1 MDKAALEKIRRT
13 AQQKIGITEKVAKA
27 VGKPAAVPIP
37 ESDTITLTQL
47 RAKPNEQYWRD
58 REGQA
63 VAVFDYCNAAGEIVV
78 MIVRYEKDGGKSFIQ
93 FYSDGKKIRSGISFP
108 DGERPVYGLETL
120 PVDPGITVAIV
131 EGEGVAKDF
140 NNLGIKGFQAFS
152 WMGGSLAVKQTDW
165 TPLKDC
171 KKILIVPDCDQAGLK
186 AGKNIKKELHHA
198 EILKIDG
205 KRKGWDLADG
215 IKEGID
221 IEKFL
226 NECPRLPEPG
236 EDQDTAQTGA
246 GQIGDEVGCNDV
258 GNSIRLLRACGH
270 IVKYNCIH
278 GYFIVYDGTRY
289 KKDDSGKIYGLA
301 EKMAREIY
309 NEIALE
315 DDVKERI
322 EIAKWANA
330 SQNKWRIW
338 AAVDLL
344 KHKVPIYPKDL
355 DRDIYLFNVLNGTID
370 LRSGK
375 LKKHDPS
382 DLITRIAPVEY
393 DPDAECPEWEKYI
406 AQGFEGNEEN
416 IKYVQKCT
424 GYLLSGATSE
434 RCMFDGCGPTSTGK
448 TTYANT
454 ISELMGDYAISTPTS
469 TLMVKYGGDSIPND
483 IARLDGPRLVTCDE
497 AEEGQ
502 RLNVGLLKQMTGQDK
517 IKARFMRGEW
527 FEFYPQFK
535 IWFST
540 NHRPVIRDTD
550 KAIWSRIREIPFKVE
565 IPEDKKI
572 LDFFKVKLI
581 PELNGIL
588 QWALD
593 GYALY
598 QLEGLKSPIDVKNAV
613 EDYRIEMDSLQ
624 GFIDGF
630 CILNTREELGKPD
643 ELLKLSRYDLEQRGI
658 YNISATYL
666 HNAWIQETGGR
677 LTRSNFGKKLTEKGF
692 VNKHFRDG
700 YYWLGIKINDNTD

>member
-1 MDKAALEKIRRT
+1 MDQTALDKLKKTAREK
-13 AQQKIGITEKVAKA
+13 KSLTERS
-27 VGKPAAVPIP
+27 KPTVKKTCVPVSY
-37 ESDTITLTQL
+37 EDTFTLTQL
-47 RAKPNEQYWRD
+47 RAEPSKKYWQD
-58 REGQA
+58 REGKV
-63 VAVFDYCNAAGEIVV
+63 VANFDYCNAAGEIEV
-78 MIVRYEKDGGKSFIQ
+78 MIVRFEKDGGKSFIQ
-93 FYSDGKKIRSGISFP
+93 FYSDGKKIRPGVPFA
-108 DGERPVYGLETL
+108 DGERPIYGLENL
-120 PVDPGITVAIV
+120 PIDPGITAVIV
-131 EGEGVAKDF
+131 EGEGCATDG
-140 NNLGIKGFQAFS
+140 NGLDIKGYRFYS
-152 WMGGSLAVKQTDW
+152 YMGGANAVPQTDW
-165 TPLKDC
+165 NPFKDHE
-171 KKILIVPDCDQAGLK
+171 KITLWGDADPMGLK
-186 AGKNIKKELHHA
+186 ASETLKGLLPQGQ
-198 EILKIDG
+198 ILKIEG
-205 KRKGWDLADG
+205 RPQGWDISNAIKDG
-215 IKEGID
+215 LN
-221 IEKFL
+221 IEQFL
-226 NECPRLPEPG
+226 KDCPRLPELV
-236 EDQDTAQTGA
+236 EDQDMARIGA

-692 VNKHFRDG
+692 GNKHFRDG